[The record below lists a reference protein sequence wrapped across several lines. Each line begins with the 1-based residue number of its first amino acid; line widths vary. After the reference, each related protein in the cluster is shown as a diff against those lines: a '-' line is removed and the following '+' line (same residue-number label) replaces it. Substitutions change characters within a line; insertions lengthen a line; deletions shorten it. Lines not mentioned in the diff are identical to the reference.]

1 AESFKVDDVIHM
13 VTSAVEPMLKDG
25 KVRLVKEIAPDLPP
39 LNTDREKLKQIIL
52 NLLSNAAKFTEQGEI
67 RVAAWR
73 EDSSMKITVADTGIS
88 MRSEERR
95 VGKESRD
102 RESRYE
108 RRISSK
114 K

>member
-1 AESFKVDDVIHM
+1 LFFFSSRRRHTRSYGDWSSDVC
-13 VTSAVEPMLKDG
+13 SSDL
-25 KVRLVKEIAPDLPP
+25 IAPDLPP

-52 NLLSNAAKFTEQGEI
+52 NLLSNATKFTEQGEI